1 MTLSPGTRLGSY
13 EVVSALGAGGMG
25 EVYRARDVRL
35 DRTVAIK
42 VLPAQLA
49 TDPQFR
55 ERFER
60 EARAI
65 SQLTHPHIC
74 TLHDVGE
81 HDHLAFLVMEH
92 LEGETLAARLTRGR
106 IPVSEAVRIA
116 SELASALDQ
125 AHRRG
130 LIHRDLKPGNV
141 MLTRSGA
148 KLLDFGLA
156 KGQAGGAVDLPATVG
171 PTVAAPL
178 TAQGTILGTVQYMAP
193 EQIEGREATPRTDIF
208 ALGVVLYEMLTGR
221 PPFEGSTPASLLGA
235 ILKDDA
241 PALSDVLPVAPPML
255 DHLVR
260 TCLAK
265 NPDERWQSAAD
276 LHRQL
281 KWVAGSLT
289 SASLRGEVTPRRVAI
304 WRRPV
309 PLGAGIAA
317 AVLVGLL
324 GVAVASVWKRGGAP
338 LVGSRA
344 ARLTILLPPDQQL
357 DRASSPVAI
366 SPAGTHV
373 AYVGIGDGR
382 QQLYLR
388 AIDNHDIRPLAGTD
402 WATSPFFSPD
412 GQWVGFFAQGR
423 LKKVSISAG
432 IVQTLCDAGGWGG
445 AWAPDDFIYFAPDA
459 GSGLLKVS
467 ASGGTP
473 VEVTRLDRARGEIS
487 HRWPQVLPGGKAV
500 MFTMWTGPGQDEKH
514 VAAQRLDSGQRVT
527 VVQAGQTGRYVASG
541 HLIYAR
547 ADELFAIRFNR
558 DSLQTTGQAVR
569 LVDSVLI
576 GNQGAHFD
584 ASESGDLVRVPGDP
598 RRLDRRLVWVT
609 RNGGVEP
616 VSAPVRPYAGTV
628 AISPDGRF
636 AAVDV
641 LEESI
646 NIWVYDFSRG
656 TLTPLIKGNG
666 SSQVPR
672 WTPDGT
678 RIVYRGTRLGSRT
691 LWWAPVSQPA
701 AEQRLTE
708 SWATPSGWSNDGKW
722 LLYLSQ
728 GGIWMVPV
736 AEAGKPRPVLESPAS
751 VAHPRLSPD
760 GRWLAYTSNVSGRI
774 EVFVQP
780 FPGPGPRVQI
790 STNFGSEPVWSPDG
804 RELFYLDRDTQL
816 MVVDITTKPTFKAG
830 LPRVLVRGRYMFN
843 SNPAAGY
850 DVSPDGRRFLRV
862 QPLHPDPPTNQINV
876 VLNWFEELR
885 RVLPN

>member
-1 MTLSPGTRLGSY
+1 MIGSQLGPY
-13 EVVSALGAGGMG
+13 VILEKLGEGGMG
-25 EVYRARDVRL
+25 EVYRARDTRL
-35 DRTVAIK
+35 DRMVAIK
-42 VLPAQLA
+42 ILPPQLA
-49 TDPQFR
+49 SDPQFR
-55 ERFER
+55 ERFDR
-60 EARAI
+60 EARVI

-92 LEGETLAARLTRGR
+92 LEGETLAARLARGR
-106 IPVSEAVRIA
+106 LPVSEAVRIA
-116 SELASALDQ
+116 AELASALDQ

-156 KGQAGGAVDLPATVG
+156 KGQAGGAVDLPATAG

-193 EQIEGREATPRTDIF
+193 EQIEGREANPRTDIF
-208 ALGVVLYEMLTGR
+208 ALGIVLYEMLTGR
-221 PPFEGSTPASLLGA
+221 PPFEGSSPASLLGA

-241 PALSDVLPVAPPML
+241 PALSDALPVASPVL

-265 NPDERWQSAAD
+265 NPDDRWQSAAD

-281 KWVAGSLT
+281 KWVAESLT
-289 SASLRGEVTPRRVAI
+289 SASLRGEVTPRRVAV

-309 PLGAGIAA
+309 PLGACIAA

-324 GVAVASVWKRGGAP
+324 GVAVASAWKRGGAP
-338 LVGSRA
+338 VVSSRVS
-344 ARLTILLPPDQQL
+344 RLNIVLPPDQQL
-357 DRASSPVAI
+357 DRDFPLAM
-366 SPAGTHV
+366 SPAGAHV
-373 AYVGIGDGR
+373 AYVGVGGGR
-382 QQLYLR
+382 RQLYLR
-388 AIDNHDIRPLAGTD
+388 AINERENRPLAGTD
-402 WATSPFFSPD
+402 WATTPFFSPD
-412 GQWVGFFAQGR
+412 GQWVGFFAQGK

-432 IVQTLCDAGGWGG
+432 IIQTLCDGGGWGG
-445 AWAPDDFIYFAPDA
+445 AWAPDGFIYFAPGA
-459 GSGLLKVS
+459 SSGLVKVS

-473 VEVTRLDRARGEIS
+473 VEVTQLDRARGEIS
-487 HRWPQVLPGGKAV
+487 HRWPQVLPGNKAV
-500 MFTMWTGPGQDEKH
+500 MFTMWTGPGQDERY
-514 VAAQRLDSGQRVT
+514 VVAQRLDTGQRVT
-527 VVQAGQTGRYVASG
+527 IVQGGGTGRYLASG
-541 HLIYAR
+541 HLVYAR
-547 ADELFAIRFNR
+547 PDELFAIRFNL

-584 ASESGDLVRVPGDP
+584 ASNTGDLVVVPGDP
-598 RRLDRRLVWVT
+598 RRLERRLVWVT
-609 RNGGVEP
+609 RDGRVAP
-616 VSAPVRPYAGTV
+616 LPAPVRPYAGTV

-646 NIWVYDFSRG
+646 NIWIYDFLRA

-678 RIVYRGTRLGSRT
+678 RLVYRGTRMGFRH
-691 LWWAPVSQPA
+691 LWWAPVSQPT
-701 AEQRLTE
+701 AEERLTDGE
-708 SWATPSGWSNDGKW
+708 RVGTPSSWSNDGK
-722 LLYLSQ
+722 LLFY
-728 GGIWMVPV
+728 GTDGDIWMLPV
-736 AEAGKPRPVLESPAS
+736 DGDRKPRPVLQSPVDES
-751 VAHPRLSPD
+751 HPRLSRD
-760 GRWLAYTSNVSGRI
+760 GRWLAYASNVSGRT

-790 STNFGSEPVWSPDG
+790 STDFGTEPIWSPDG
-804 RELFYLDRDTQL
+804 RELFYLAGDTRL
-816 MVVDITTKPTFKAG
+816 MAVDITTSPTFKVG
-830 LPRVLVRGRYMFN
+830 LPRVLSEGRYMYN
-843 SNPAAGY
+843 SNHAAGY